1 MPDLT
6 QQLMV
11 VTGGAQGIGLATAL
25 HLSSLGARLA
35 ILDLDAARLE
45 SVKAEVAAQ
54 GGEVYAYPLDVRDR
68 GAVFE
73 LAARIEA
80 EAGPVAGLV
89 TCAGTTAP
97 TAAESMVL
105 ETWRRVIEVNLD
117 GTFFACQAF
126 GSAMLERGKGV
137 IVTISSSLG
146 LSAQSGRANYVASKW
161 AVIGLTKAL
170 AVEWGSRGV
179 RVNCVAPGPVRTAL
193 FEKLPI
199 EFREGLVF
207 SRTPMGRVAE
217 PSELA
222 SAIAFLLS
230 EEASFVTG
238 AVLSVDGG
246 YTSSHA
252 TQDSR

>member
-1 MPDLT
+1 MPDFS

-35 ILDLDAARLE
+35 ILDLDAAPLE
-45 SVKAEVAAQ
+45 AAKATIAGQ
-54 GGEVYAYPLDVRDR
+54 GDEVYAYSLDVRDR
-68 GAVFE
+68 DAVFK

-89 TCAGTTAP
+89 TCAGITAP
-97 TAAESMVL
+97 AAAETMDL
-105 ETWRRVIEVNLD
+105 ETWQRVIQVNLD

-126 GSAMLERGKGV
+126 GGEMLERGKGA
-137 IVTISSSLG
+137 IVTMSSSLG

-170 AVEWGSRGV
+170 AVEWGSRGI

-199 EFREGLVF
+199 EFREGLVL
-207 SRTPMGRVAE
+207 SRTPLGRVAE

-222 SAIAFLLS
+222 SAVAFLLS
-230 EEASFVTG
+230 DDSSFVTG

-252 TQDSR
+252 TQNSR